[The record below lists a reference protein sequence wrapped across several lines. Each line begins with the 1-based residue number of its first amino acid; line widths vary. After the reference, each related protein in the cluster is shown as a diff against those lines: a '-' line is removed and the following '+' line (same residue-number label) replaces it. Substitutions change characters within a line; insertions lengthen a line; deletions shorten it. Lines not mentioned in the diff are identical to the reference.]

1 MNEPNNNPNGQKG
14 APTGGELFVGMNL
27 LSKIGVI
34 FIIVGVIAFSAA
46 SEGFLHVGVR
56 LALVIAL
63 GLIMLGAGELFYCKG
78 SHVFAN
84 ALIFGG
90 VAELFICSLIGR
102 YGFGILSGG
111 GAVGVGLGAAA
122 VGFLLSA
129 RYGSQG
135 LLIVTTLFAVL
146 PVFAFTP
153 SSYWALAVYLVA
165 VHAANAVFARRN
177 AFNAAYAV
185 GIAAAVIEPLLLE
198 LPSGNPRLDAN
209 AAAVVTA
216 VFAVCCAVCYA
227 GGLLL
232 NAAQSS
238 GMLKPSE
245 TAMLSLTL
253 SAAVLFTNAPLLGVS
268 VATAGAALLVL
279 AVIFAVVAVVFSLKG
294 SEKCSV
300 NTVMYNFILISVTWA
315 LLDLFTVNFPRYI
328 ALHVLAAAVLVIGV
342 LFDRKLFRGWG
353 GALLAL
359 AEFFFFG
366 LLLFNKTTGERLT
379 ATLVNLALWFGVM
392 AVFIAKR
399 KHENTLFRVYTFA
412 AFLNA
417 GFLCSDMV
425 NRYLVNALYDAD
437 FWSNPAER
445 LSFSALLC
453 AVPWLVL
460 GFIAGKPKYMRVWG
474 MVSSFTLY
482 IIGLLNLLAANV
494 IEALNRSI
502 GGHEMDIAGVIA
514 TIAVNA
520 ASVLPVLDMAL
531 QIRGKA
537 PKFAKAVGLVV
548 SGYALMSLTTILGT
562 NDYVTFTSFII
573 SIIYI
578 VTAAVWI
585 IVGFKRLNAL
595 LRRFGLALA
604 LLSSAKL
611 FLFDFSNI
619 NNMGRTL
626 LFIGFGVTLL
636 CIAFGY
642 GIAEKKL
649 KDSGK

>member
-63 GLIMLGAGELFYCKG
+63 GLIMLGAGELFYRRG

-185 GIAAAVIEPLLLE
+185 GIAAAVIELLL
-198 LPSGNPRLDAN
+198 LNGPAAACPLDAN
-209 AAAVVTA
+209 AAVVTA

-245 TAMLSLTL
+245 TAMLSMAL
-253 SAAVLFTNAPLLGVS
+253 SAAVLFTNVPLLGVS
-268 VATAGAALLVL
+268 GATAGAALLVL

-294 SEKCSV
+294 SEKCSAK
-300 NTVMYNFILISVTWA
+300 TVMYNFILISVTWA
-315 LLDLFTVNFPRYI
+315 LFDLFTANFARYI
-328 ALHVLAAAVLVIGV
+328 ALHVLAAAVLVVGV
-342 LFDRKLFRGWG
+342 LLDRRLFRGWG

-399 KHENTLFRVYTFA
+399 KHENTLFRIYTFA

-417 GFLCSDMV
+417 GLLCSDMV
-425 NRYLVNALYDAD
+425 NRYLVNILYDVD

-502 GGHEMDIAGVIA
+502 GGHEMDAAGVIA

-585 IVGFKRLNAL
+585 VIGFKRLNAL